1 MATAK
6 STQEWLEELDR
17 AKEFALSQ
25 KMNSSY
31 NDADDSLNMSSS
43 ALSSHANTLDRSSD
57 FDTSPAES
65 TSHYR
70 STLHKQHSGND
81 ADSIKGRK
89 RFSKR
94 QSKSGLT
101 AVF

>member
-1 MATAK
+1 
-6 STQEWLEELDR
+6 
-17 AKEFALSQ
+17 
-25 KMNSSY
+25 MNSSY

-57 FDTSPAES
+57 FDTSPGDS
-65 TSHYR
+65 TSHHR
-70 STLHKQHSGND
+70 GGLHKQHSGND

-94 QSKSGLT
+94 QSKSGLA